1 MMSSH
6 PNNRK
11 SIIYRSIVKDDLE
24 QIEQLHEVLFPIRY
38 QKSFYQQLLNPTT
51 ITVLAV
57 ISQQFYRS
65 DQQGGQQIVGVSTL
79 REVHET
85 LGRRCWTLLNG
96 LSTKKAYLMTFGIA
110 PPWRQQGLGTQLWQ
124 ETVKVLCQR
133 KFTEVW
139 LHVKKDNI
147 VAIRFYKKCGWIIVS
162 ELKNYYFIDD
172 QYHDAYLMKY
182 IIKATKQKGLDAR
195 HENDNTEADVEQ
207 RFIAS
212 RQDRIVTIFLL
223 LLMIALLIVMIL
235 LGIYSFQYYQHNQ
248 QRPLLLSQE
257 NAKLY

>member
-1 MMSSH
+1 
-6 PNNRK
+6 
-11 SIIYRSIVKDDLE
+11 
-24 QIEQLHEVLFPIRY
+24 
-38 QKSFYQQLLNPTT
+38 
-51 ITVLAV
+51 
-57 ISQQFYRS
+57 
-65 DQQGGQQIVGVSTL
+65 
-79 REVHET
+79 
-85 LGRRCWTLLNG
+85 
-96 LSTKKAYLMTFGIA
+96 
-110 PPWRQQGLGTQLWQ
+110 
-124 ETVKVLCQR
+124 
-133 KFTEVW
+133 
-139 LHVKKDNI
+139 VKKDNI

>member
-1 MMSSH
+1 LYKQNVTSFDFDMMSSH

-85 LGRRCWTLLNG
+85 LGRR
-96 LSTKKAYLMTFGIA
+96 
-110 PPWRQQGLGTQLWQ
+110 
-124 ETVKVLCQR
+124 
-133 KFTEVW
+133 
-139 LHVKKDNI
+139 
-147 VAIRFYKKCGWIIVS
+147 
-162 ELKNYYFIDD
+162 
-172 QYHDAYLMKY
+172 
-182 IIKATKQKGLDAR
+182 
-195 HENDNTEADVEQ
+195 
-207 RFIAS
+207 
-212 RQDRIVTIFLL
+212 
-223 LLMIALLIVMIL
+223 
-235 LGIYSFQYYQHNQ
+235 
-248 QRPLLLSQE
+248 
-257 NAKLY
+257 